1 MISDA
6 PFPHITALLLSLSAG
21 IFAWF
26 IGVVGYRAFFHPLAK
41 VPGPPLAALTYFYI
55 FYFNVGKTS
64 RLYAHIEKLHERYG
78 TLFQALQCLD
88 CLLIAPM
95 HRPRHTNLSKRYPPK

>member
-6 PFPHITALLLSLSAG
+6 SFPNITVLLLSLSAG

-41 VPGPPLAALTYFYI
+41 VPGPPLAALTYLYV
-55 FYFNVGKTS
+55 FYFNIGKTS

-78 TLFQALQCLD
+78 SLFQAPPMLGRFALNRSNAQ
-88 CLLIAPM
+88 APSYESVQ
-95 HRPRHTNLSKRYPPK
+95 TKST

>member
-1 MISDA
+1 MIPDM
-6 PFPHITALLLSLSAG
+6 PFPHITALLLSLFAG
-21 IFAWF
+21 IIAWL

-64 RLYAHIEKLHERYG
+64 RLYAQIEKLHERYG
-78 TLFQALQCLD
+78 TLFQA
-88 CLLIAPM
+88 PP
-95 HRPRHTNLSKRYPPK
+95 PRA

>member
-6 PFPHITALLLSLSAG
+6 SFPHVTTLVISLFLGIITWLV
-21 IFAWF
+21 
-26 IGVVGYRAFFHPLAK
+26 GVVVYRGFFHPLAK
-41 VPGPPLAALTYFYI
+41 VPGPPLASLTYLYI

-78 TLFQALQCLD
+78 MLSQTLQCVD
-88 CLLIAPM
+88 WVLIVPVQ
-95 HRPRHTNLSKRYPPK
+95 RPRRTNLSK

>member
-6 PFPHITALLLSLSAG
+6 SFPHITTLLISLSAG
-21 IFAWF
+21 IVAWF
-26 IGVVGYRAFFHPLAK
+26 IGVVGYRGFFHPLAK
-41 VPGPPLAALTYFYI
+41 VPGPPLAALTYLYI

-78 TLFQALQCLD
+78 TSFQAL
-88 CLLIAPM
+88 
-95 HRPRHTNLSKRYPPK
+95 